1 MNANKMD
8 LHDYKDV
15 AENYDSYVEVM
26 VNNTGL
32 NNSDCVSFHLELADK
47 YGEGGVADL
56 GCGTGLLLI
65 PLLKEGYKVYG
76 VDISEEM
83 INIAAAKVNLDFGH
97 TDNCELICSDMMN
110 FKLNQKVS
118 LVVIPRSGFLHLL
131 KTSEQINTLKNIN
144 SNLNL
149 GGMLSLN
156 TYYPSYE
163 LIAQNGKDK
172 AKEPF
177 LRSHFI
183 NAKENKEE
191 IYNLMNYDFETQI
204 VEGKWTFKELDKNG
218 EILEVRERPLKMR
231 WTFKSEMELL
241 FELCGFEVVNIYGGY
256 DKYREAYPGNII
268 WVVRKVRE
276 I

>member
-1 MNANKMD
+1 MDINKRD

-15 AENYDSYVEVM
+15 AENYDSYVEVL

-32 NNSDCVSFHLELADK
+32 NNKACVSFHLELADK

-56 GCGTGLLLI
+56 GCGTGLVLI
-65 PLLKEGYKVYG
+65 PLLREGFKVYG

-83 INIAAAKVNLDFGH
+83 INITEAKVKEDFGH
-97 TDNCELICSDMMN
+97 SDNCKLICSDMTN
-110 FKLNQKVS
+110 FKLNKKVS

-144 SNLNL
+144 ASLCL

-156 TYYPSYE
+156 SYYPSYE
-163 LIAQNGKDK
+163 IIAQNGKNK
-172 AKEPF
+172 VKEPF

-183 NAKENKEE
+183 NSKGNKEE

-204 VEGKWTFKELDKNG
+204 VDGKWIFKELDSHG
-218 EILEVRERPLKMR
+218 EVIEVRARPLKMR
-231 WTFKSEMELL
+231 WTFRSEMELL
-241 FELCGFEVVNIYGGY
+241 FELCGFEVVEIFGGY
-256 DKYREAYPGNII
+256 DKSEAAYPGNII